1 MGLAE
6 EDAAILVDELNDRG
20 VSAGLPRA
28 LGGLPYDKLGVTG
41 FGVAEVTDAA
51 AQMVELDLT
60 GARVAVQGFGAVGRA
75 AAKRLHQLGAVLVA
89 VSTAAG
95 WIYDPAGLDVAE
107 LVVAST
113 AYGDACVRHDSSRP
127 AP

>member
-1 MGLAE
+1 MSDLE
-6 EDAAILVDELNDRG
+6 IPD
-20 VSAGLPRA
+20 VSRTPRLHA
-28 LGGLPYDKLGVTG
+28 YT
-41 FGVAEVTDAA
+41 
-51 AQMVELDLT
+51 
-60 GARVAVQGFGAVGRA
+60 
-75 AAKRLHQLGAVLVA
+75 AKRLHQLGAVLVA